1 MLAGA
6 DRVLAQEDAGHRL
19 GWNLKRTD
27 GHSGKHVEL
36 QGETKMKRT
45 LATISL
51 AVAALALPMLPAHA
65 AGPYDGAW
73 YVDAPAAQ
81 NAGTTERSSGCEPV
95 RLPMQ
100 VTDNKITG
108 SLQRAPYGTGR
119 VESGSGS
126 SASPIS
132 GTVQPDGTFTAQW
145 ESYRATGKL
154 TGNKAEM
161 TWKGECGTRTAT
173 GGRSKE

>member
-1 MLAGA
+1 
-6 DRVLAQEDAGHRL
+6 
-19 GWNLKRTD
+19 
-27 GHSGKHVEL
+27 
-36 QGETKMKRT
+36 MKRI

-51 AVAALALPMLPAHA
+51 TVAALALPILPAHA

-81 NAGTTERSSGCEPV
+81 NAGTSERSSGCEPV

-108 SLQRAPYGTGR
+108 NLQRSPYGTGR
-119 VESGSGS
+119 VEAGSGT

-132 GTVQPDGTFTAQW
+132 GTVKPDGTFTAQW
-145 ESYRATGKL
+145 ESYHATGKL
-154 TGNKAEM
+154 SGDKAEM
-161 TWKGECGTRTAT
+161 TWKGECGVRTAT
-173 GGRSKE
+173 GGRSKQ